1 VVDDG
6 SALPPGTKPLLRTA
20 SVDLGGRDE
29 LRLHLPAGSFA
40 IERLGT
46 PAARRAV
53 EVALGERL
61 GREITLSVHADAA
74 QAAPDPAARITA
86 ESARRDRL
94 ARLMEQEPLLAQ
106 AVQAWDLELLD

>member
-1 VVDDG
+1 
-6 SALPPGTKPLLRTA
+6 
-20 SVDLGGRDE
+20 
-29 LRLHLPAGSFA
+29 
-40 IERLGT
+40 
-46 PAARRAV
+46 
-53 EVALGERL
+53 
-61 GREITLSVHADAA
+61 VHADAA